1 MKEQKKVVGYVR
13 VSSQEQKEQ
22 GYGLKAQKQKILQ
35 WSDFNDCQLLE
46 IFADEGISGTK
57 TQRPGLI
64 QALNLACEEKAI
76 FVIYSLSRFSRSTT
90 DTLNLLQDSQRQ
102 GPNWSV

>member
-1 MKEQKKVVGYVR
+1 MVGYVR

-57 TQRPGLI
+57 TP
-64 QALNLACEEKAI
+64 KA
-76 FVIYSLSRFSRSTT
+76 
-90 DTLNLLQDSQRQ
+90 
-102 GPNWSV
+102 GPNTGPKLSLRRKGNFRNLQSVTF